1 MEVSNTERG
10 LLLKQISISK
20 SGKTLIDVNTH
31 IKCGQVLT
39 VMGPSG
45 SGKSTLISYI
55 GGFLNPVFQVT
66 GSVELNGVEVSKLP
80 ANQRRIGTLF
90 QDDYLFPHLS
100 IISNL
105 MFGIPSDIGKSKR
118 KILAKQALSEIEL
131 EEIGERDPSSL
142 SGGQRARVALMR
154 VLLSNPHALLLDEPF
169 SKLDMALRNQIRE
182 LVFKKAKEREL
193 PTLLVTHDKNDAIAT
208 GGKILKIGCNSIE

>member
-31 IKCGQVLT
+31 IKCGEVLT

-66 GSVELNGVEVSKLP
+66 GSIELNGVEVSKLP

-100 IISNL
+100 IIGNL

-131 EEIGERDPSSL
+131 EEIGEQDPSSL

-154 VLLSNPHALLLDEPF
+154 VLLSIPHALLLDEPF
-169 SKLDMALRNQIRE
+169 SKLDLALRNQIRE
-182 LVFKKAKEREL
+182 LVFKKAREREL
-193 PTLLVTHDKNDAIAT
+193 PILLVTHDQNDAIAA
-208 GGKILKIGCNSIE
+208 GGKILTIGYN

>member
-1 MEVSNTERG
+1 MEVSNTNRG

-31 IKCGQVLT
+31 IKCGEVLT

-66 GSVELNGVEVSKLP
+66 GSIELNGVDVSKLP
-80 ANQRRIGTLF
+80 TNQRRIGTLF

-100 IISNL
+100 IIGNL

-131 EEIGERDPSSL
+131 EEIGEQDPSSL

-182 LVFKKAKEREL
+182 LVFKKAREREL
-193 PTLLVTHDKNDAIAT
+193 PILLVTHDKNDAIAA
-208 GGKILKIGCNSIE
+208 GGKILTIGCN

>member
-1 MEVSNTERG
+1 MEVSNTKRG

-31 IKCGQVLT
+31 IKRGEVLT

-66 GSVELNGVEVSKLP
+66 GSVELNGVDVSKLP

-100 IISNL
+100 IIGNL
-105 MFGIPSDIGKSKR
+105 MFGIPSDIGKTKR

-131 EEIGERDPSSL
+131 EEIGKQDPSSL

-182 LVFKKAKEREL
+182 LVFKKAREREL
-193 PTLLVTHDKNDAIAT
+193 SILLVTHDKNDAIAA
-208 GGKILKIGCNSIE
+208 GGKILTIGCN